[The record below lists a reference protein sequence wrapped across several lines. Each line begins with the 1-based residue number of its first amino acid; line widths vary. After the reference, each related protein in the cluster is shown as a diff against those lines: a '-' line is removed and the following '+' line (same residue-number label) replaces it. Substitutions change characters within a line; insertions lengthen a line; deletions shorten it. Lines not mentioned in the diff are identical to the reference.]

1 MFEFAWFWPF
11 GALPL
16 GPHGGHTYYLNN
28 FESPTPKDDSC
39 QVWLKSNMRFQEEDE
54 NVKSL
59 RTTHD
64 GRRTKTD
71 GNSSLEPSAQVS

>member
-1 MFEFAWFWPF
+1 MFEICMVLPF

-39 QVWLKSNMRFQEEDE
+39 QVWLNPTMRFQEEDE
-54 NVKSL
+54 YVKSL
-59 RTTHD
+59 RTTD
-64 GRRTKTD
+64 ENGR
-71 GNSSLEPSAQVS
+71 Q

>member
-1 MFEFAWFWPF
+1 MFEICMVL
-11 GALPL
+11 ALWGPPP

-39 QVWLKSNMRFQEEDE
+39 QVWLNPTMRFQEEDE

-59 RTTHD
+59 RTTDD
-64 GRRTKTD
+64 G
-71 GNSSLEPSAQVS
+71 

>member
-1 MFEFAWFWPF
+1 MFKICTVL
-11 GALPL
+11 ALGGPPL
-16 GPHGGHTYYLNN
+16 GPHVNN

-39 QVWLKSNMRFQEEDE
+39 QVWLNPTMRFQEEDE

-64 GRRTKTD
+64 GQKRTAIAH
-71 GNSSLEPSAQVS
+71 LEPSAQVG